1 MYPGDGAAARS
12 LLQTKVREEVRAGR
26 DVLSVSQT
34 PAEERALA
42 YLEPCYELLEDR
54 LRGEPG
60 GLSVLV
66 LVPTR
71 EAAIRL
77 RQEAERLGQ
86 AGGYKAAACYRSGA
100 APLSCK
106 REQLAAISAATILIA
121 TPGKLKDLINGGQ
134 VDLSRVFYLV
144 LDGADKMLQMGLEPQ
159 VRDIIE
165 RVPSKRQSLM
175 FSESLGSDVK
185 KLAKDI
191 LSNHRKFQLMLEPN
205 RVSSVVVVNP
215 KAQTERKAVK
225 RSRPDDQR
233 SAADKEEYLAYYDLC
248 SLSNKYWP
256 C

>member
-1 MYPGDGAAARS
+1 MSPGDGAAARS

-34 PAEERALA
+34 PAVERALA
-42 YLEPCYELLEDR
+42 YLKPCYELLEDR
-54 LRGEPG
+54 LKGEPG
-60 GLSVLV
+60 VLSVLV

-77 RQEAERLGQ
+77 KQEAERLGQ

-106 REQLAAISAATILIA
+106 REQLAAISTATILIA

-191 LSNHRKFQLMLEPN
+191 LSNHRRFQLMLEPN
-205 RVSSVVVVNP
+205 RGSSVVMVNP
-215 KAQTERKAVK
+215 KPQTERKAVK

-233 SAADKEEYLAYYDLC
+233 SAADKEKYLAYYNLC
-248 SLSNKYWP
+248 SLSKAWQIR
-256 C
+256 